1 MHNKR
6 NQPPG
11 YSDAMEFLCSLP
23 VLPSTVSLSA
33 LQKDFGTKT
42 QNPARVFDI
51 IKQLRDKGV
60 NILLFY
66 YTTGH
71 TRVGI
76 GKTTGKRA
84 TRMCEWYWKRMGY

>member
-23 VLPSTVSLSA
+23 VLPNTVSLSA
-33 LQKDFGTKT
+33 LQTDFGREA
-42 QNPARVFDI
+42 NSARVFDI
-51 IKQLRDKGV
+51 IDQLRDKGV
-60 NILLFY
+60 KILLLY

-84 TRMCEWYWKRMGY
+84 TRMCERYWKRMGY